1 MPGEGREEFEHA
13 VVVTVLTAQRPAH
26 HAGDMQVAN
35 WDGVGVTTGRGGGEC
50 CGPWAD
56 PGKLPKPVVGI
67 SAGGVDKVFDPVGEA
82 GCDTD
87 HPSPGAIDAGPV
99 EVVVGQAQHAVGLR
113 ERRNRRE
120 LNRSL
125 AVAQSQTLSA
135 RLCIGGDNPLADRC
149 DAKRFI
155 PAASRP
161 EPHGIEL
168 AGEASDERMCRL
180 ELIGGV
186 VVGAEEPRELGEG
199 PVGAR
204 SPGLGAD
211 CAIG

>member
-1 MPGEGREEFEHA
+1 MASEWLEKFEHA
-13 VVVTVLTAQRPAH
+13 VVVGIFAAERSAD
-26 HAGDMQVAN
+26 HAGDVQVAN
-35 WDGVGVTTGRGGGEC
+35 WDDVGVTT
-50 CGPWAD
+50 
-56 PGKLPKPVVGI
+56 
-67 SAGGVDKVFDPVGEA
+67 GGVDKVFDPVGLA

-99 EVVVGQAQHAVGLR
+99 EVVVGRAQHAVGLR
-113 ERRNRRE
+113 ERRNRRK
-120 LNRSL
+120 LNRPL

-135 RLCIGGDNPLADRC
+135 RLCMGGDNPLADRC

-155 PAASRP
+155 PVASRP

-186 VVGAEEPRELGEG
+186 VVGIEELRELGERAQSVPDPRDSARIVPSVDGRNATDTG
-199 PVGAR
+199 P
-204 SPGLGAD
+204 
-211 CAIG
+211 

>member
-1 MPGEGREEFEHA
+1 MASEWHEKFEHA
-13 VVVTVLTAQRPAH
+13 VVVAIFAAERSAD
-26 HAGDMQVAN
+26 HACDVQVAN
-35 WDGVGVTTGRGGGEC
+35 WGGVGV
-50 CGPWAD
+50 
-56 PGKLPKPVVGI
+56 I
-67 SAGGVDKVFDPVGEA
+67 AGGVDKVFDPVGAA

-99 EVVVGQAQHAVGLR
+99 EVVVGRAQHAVGLR

-125 AVAQSQTLSA
+125 AAAQSQTLSA

-186 VVGAEEPRELGEG
+186 DVGAEEPRELGEG
-199 PVGAR
+199 SVGAR

-211 CAIG
+211 CATG